1 MENLLTLSFDNLSS
15 RDPARTRKGLRQ
27 IEGLLAQVCLS
38 NANHPNNKRL
48 SPHKRTRSD
57 ISHPDPSLPP
67 GQPKRLVDLRR
78 DAAFR
83 EFFRLQE
90 GFRWNVA
97 SRLLET
103 LTTLMGHPTTSS
115 QTNSLILSTTSLLQG
130 ILLLHPPSRTLFA
143 RQDAMNLLLDLLDPS
158 NPSSIQAQTLLVLV
172 TAMLDCPRNTRAF
185 ESLDGLGTVTS
196 LFKSRATRQD
206 VKMRTLEFL
215 YFYLMPESS
224 CPLSSSAPATSPSPS
239 SAPNTGVYHQ
249 LQQQQQQREKILQE
263 QKNHARTHSGESSEF
278 ASAGDLLIGGE
289 EGEEGI
295 RRVCLTTE
303 EKQKLLGRHL
313 NNVAELVRDLRENAV
328 FAAAGGAA

>member
-38 NANHPNNKRL
+38 NGNHHNNKRL

-78 DAAFR
+78 DAAFC

-196 LFKSRATRQD
+196 LFKSRSTRQD

-215 YFYLMPESS
+215 YFYLMPEAS
-224 CPLSSSAPATSPSPS
+224 PLSSPPASSPS
-239 SAPNTGVYHQ
+239 SAPDTGVYHQ
-249 LQQQQQQREKILQE
+249 HQQQQQREKMLHE
-263 QKNHARTHSGESSEF
+263 QNHARTHSGESSSEF
-278 ASAGDLLIGGE
+278 ASAGDLLIGGGGDGEE
-289 EGEEGI
+289 EGLK
-295 RRVCLTTE
+295 RVCLTTE
-303 EKQKLLGRHL
+303 EKQKFLGRHL

-328 FAAAGGAA
+328 FAAGPAA

>member
-38 NANHPNNKRL
+38 NGFNHHDNKRL

-196 LFKSRATRQD
+196 LFKSRTTRQD

-224 CPLSSSAPATSPSPS
+224 SPLPPPTSST

-249 LQQQQQQREKILQE
+249 HQQQQQRDKILQH
-263 QKNHARTHSGESSEF
+263 QNQHHARTHSGESSEIL
-278 ASAGDLLIGGE
+278 SSGDLLIGGE
-289 EGEEGI
+289 EEEGTTMKKI
-295 RRVCLTTE
+295 SLTTE
-303 EKQKLLGRHL
+303 EKQKLLGKHL

-328 FAAAGGAA
+328 FAAAGAGGGGA

>member
-38 NANHPNNKRL
+38 NGGNPHNNKRL

-196 LFKSRATRQD
+196 LFKSRTTRQD

-224 CPLSSSAPATSPSPS
+224 SPLPPPTSST

-249 LQQQQQQREKILQE
+249 HQQQQQRDKILQH
-263 QKNHARTHSGESSEF
+263 QNQHHARTHSGESSEIL
-278 ASAGDLLIGGE
+278 SSGDLLIGGE
-289 EGEEGI
+289 EEEGTMMKK
-295 RRVCLTTE
+295 VSLTTE
-303 EKQKLLGRHL
+303 EKQKLLGKHL

-328 FAAAGGAA
+328 FAATAGGGA

>member
-196 LFKSRATRQD
+196 LFKSRNTRQD

-215 YFYLMPESS
+215 YFYLMPEASPLPSS
-224 CPLSSSAPATSPSPS
+224 SPS

-249 LQQQQQQREKILQE
+249 LQLQQLQREKLLHE
-263 QKNHARTHSGESSEF
+263 QNHARTHSGESSEMM
-278 ASAGDLLIGGE
+278 SGDLLIGGGEE
-289 EGEEGI
+289 EGLK
-295 RRVCLTTE
+295 RVCLTTE

-328 FAAAGGAA
+328 FAAGSAAAA

>member
-38 NANHPNNKRL
+38 NGNHHNNKRL

-143 RQDAMNLLLDLLDPS
+143 RYDAMNLLLDLLDPS

-196 LFKSRATRQD
+196 LFKSRSTRQD

-224 CPLSSSAPATSPSPS
+224 PLLTPGSSSSSAP
-239 SAPNTGVYHQ
+239 NMGNY
-249 LQQQQQQREKILQE
+249 QQQQQRERILQQHE
-263 QKNHARTHSGESSEF
+263 QNHARTHSGESEF
-278 ASAGDLLIGGE
+278 SSSGDLLMGSGDGE
-289 EGEEGI
+289 EGEGLKRES
-295 RRVCLTTE
+295 LTTE

-328 FAAAGGAA
+328 FSAAAGAAAAA

>member
-38 NANHPNNKRL
+38 NRGNSHNNKRL

-196 LFKSRATRQD
+196 LFKSRSTRQD

-224 CPLSSSAPATSPSPS
+224 SPPPLATNSTPTSSS

-249 LQQQQQQREKILQE
+249 QRDRILLQHDHDQ
-263 QKNHARTHSGESSEF
+263 NHARTHSGESSEVP
-278 ASAGDLLIGGE
+278 SDLLMGGE
-289 EGEEGI
+289 EDEEGPMMKK
-295 RRVCLTTE
+295 VSLTTE

-328 FAAAGGAA
+328 FAAAGPA

>member
-57 ISHPDPSLPP
+57 ISHPDSSLPP

-196 LFKSRATRQD
+196 LFKSRNTRQD

-215 YFYLMPESS
+215 YFYLMPEASPLPSS
-224 CPLSSSAPATSPSPS
+224 SPS

-249 LQQQQQQREKILQE
+249 LQQQQLQREKLLHE
-263 QKNHARTHSGESSEF
+263 QNHARTHSGESSSEF
-278 ASAGDLLIGGE
+278 ASAGDLLIGGGGEE
-289 EGEEGI
+289 EGLK
-295 RRVCLTTE
+295 RVCLTTE
-303 EKQKLLGRHL
+303 EKQRLLGRHL

-328 FAAAGGAA
+328 FAAGSAAA

>member
-38 NANHPNNKRL
+38 NGNHHNNKRL

-103 LTTLMGHPTTSS
+103 LTTLMGHPSTSS

-196 LFKSRATRQD
+196 LFKSRSTRQD

-224 CPLSSSAPATSPSPS
+224 PLPTPGTSSSAPPD
-239 SAPNTGVYHQ
+239 TGVYHHH
-249 LQQQQQQREKILQE
+249 QQHQRDRMLHQHEL
-263 QKNHARTHSGESSEF
+263 NHARTHSGESEVS
-278 ASAGDLLIGGE
+278 SSSDLLMRSAAE
-289 EGEEGI
+289 DSEGAMMKRES
-295 RRVCLTTE
+295 LTTE
-303 EKQKLLGRHL
+303 EKQKLLARHL

-328 FAAAGGAA
+328 FSAAGTAA

>member
-1 MENLLTLSFDNLSS
+1 
-15 RDPARTRKGLRQ
+15 
-27 IEGLLAQVCLS
+27 
-38 NANHPNNKRL
+38 
-48 SPHKRTRSD
+48 
-57 ISHPDPSLPP
+57 SLPP

-103 LTTLMGHPTTSS
+103 LTTLMGHPSTSS
-115 QTNSLILSTTSLLQG
+115 QTNSLILSTISLLQG

-224 CPLSSSAPATSPSPS
+224 PLSNPATSPSPS

-263 QKNHARTHSGESSEF
+263 HNHARTHSGESSEMM
-278 ASAGDLLIGGE
+278 SGDLLMGNGE
-289 EGEEGI
+289 EEGFKK
-295 RRVCLTTE
+295 VCLTTE

-328 FAAAGGAA
+328 FAAGSAAA

>member
-38 NANHPNNKRL
+38 NGNHHHNNKRL

-103 LTTLMGHPTTSS
+103 LTTLMGHPSTSS

-130 ILLLHPPSRTLFA
+130 IL
-143 RQDAMNLLLDLLDPS
+143 
-158 NPSSIQAQTLLVLV
+158 
-172 TAMLDCPRNTRAF
+172 
-185 ESLDGLGTVTS
+185 
-196 LFKSRATRQD
+196 
-206 VKMRTLEFL
+206 
-215 YFYLMPESS
+215 
-224 CPLSSSAPATSPSPS
+224 
-239 SAPNTGVYHQ
+239 
-249 LQQQQQQREKILQE
+249 
-263 QKNHARTHSGESSEF
+263 
-278 ASAGDLLIGGE
+278 
-289 EGEEGI
+289 
-295 RRVCLTTE
+295 
-303 EKQKLLGRHL
+303 
-313 NNVAELVRDLRENAV
+313 
-328 FAAAGGAA
+328 

>member
-38 NANHPNNKRL
+38 NGNHHNNKRL

-143 RQDAMNLLLDLLDPS
+143 RYDAMNLLLDLLDPS

-196 LFKSRATRQD
+196 LFKSRSTRQD

-215 YFYLMPESS
+215 YFYLMPEASPLLPGSS
-224 CPLSSSAPATSPSPS
+224 S
-239 SAPNTGVYHQ
+239 SAPNTGVY
-249 LQQQQQQREKILQE
+249 QQQQQRERILQQHE
-263 QKNHARTHSGESSEF
+263 QNHARTHSGESEF
-278 ASAGDLLIGGE
+278 SSSGDLLMGSGDGE
-289 EGEEGI
+289 EGEGLKRES
-295 RRVCLTTE
+295 LTTE

-313 NNVAELVRDLRENAV
+313 NNVAELVRGLRENAV
-328 FAAAGGAA
+328 FSAAGAGAGAGAA